1 MIRVRPT
8 RIKALDRIGDK
19 QMSGGEVFLSDNSG
33 NRVCHPHT
41 VDPVAASGIT
51 LATGT
56 AGDDKTQTLVG
67 GQLYAITP
75 IGTTIL
81 ASITGVTSTAA
92 NIEFCFPPNVTS
104 LFRMPIDKTTLYYE
118 GDTSSKNAYARKVA

>member
-1 MIRVRPT
+1 M
-8 RIKALDRIGDK
+8 
-19 QMSGGEVFLSDNSG
+19 EVYLSDNSG
-33 NRVCHPHT
+33 NRVGAHPHC

-51 LATGT
+51 LTITTGGADYT
-56 AGDDKTQTLVG
+56 EADLVQ

-92 NIEFCFPPNVTS
+92 NIEWVFPPNVTS
-104 LFRMPIDKTTLYYE
+104 IFRMPIGKTTLYYE
-118 GDTSSKNAYARKVA
+118 GNTSTTLAYMRKVA